1 MPSRVIIKLG
11 SAMWTGTIV
20 ECPPVSFSADYLLLL
35 STSGCQIK
43 DKANLLTKQARFGM
57 QRFHSTA
64 IRVITL
70 LVGLLFFFSL
80 LPSEPN

>member
-1 MPSRVIIKLG
+1 
-11 SAMWTGTIV
+11 MWTGTIV
-20 ECPPVSFSADYLLLL
+20 ERPPVSFSADYLLLL

-70 LVGLLFFFSL
+70 LVGLLFFFSPFFPL
-80 LPSEPN
+80 SQTEANTSLFVFL